1 MVGVNGGQIV
11 ATVMGGYEGHRGWL
25 SYLAVAPDHQRGKLG
40 RQMVAEAVMR
50 LRALGCP
57 KINIQVRKSNA
68 GVMGFYRKLGFTEDD
83 VACMGKRL
91 EKD

>member
-1 MVGVNGGQIV
+1 
-11 ATVMGGYEGHRGWL
+11 
-25 SYLAVAPDHQRGKLG
+25 
-40 RQMVAEAVMR
+40 MVAEAVMR